1 MSDSFL
7 EFMKGI
13 GIFIVCAQS
22 FLYFTAGK
30 SYEKYIKLLI
40 GVMVLAQFI
49 VPVRNLFLGTQGGTL
64 YEEVERF
71 QSDLEESLQMA
82 NLEMQESGFEIK
94 DRNSMKP
101 VEEEISHQLED
112 KAAEYG
118 YQIMDVELE
127 EEPPKIVIVVM
138 QMKNR
143 NDKVMVSKREIQIGK
158 IAIGQNTGDKKEEAK
173 INEKTKELKEVFA
186 GLLGAESDYVEVVE
200 E

>member
-82 NLEMQESGFEIK
+82 NLEIQESGFEIK

-118 YQIMDVELE
+118 YQIMDVELV